1 MQTDVTFL
9 PKNSQHWWMLL
20 RFAHSLACWCLS
32 LGVVAQSLKPVKL
45 FSQQLPTVLL
55 LRDRLRV
62 AQQCWIRLHCSSHIV
77 GARHVRAWFYG
88 LYPSHAIAQKLS
100 VSNGNGFSNRNLKPN
115 AKTRF
120 WGLLVKTCGSLNY
133 IDHGGQLT
141 VEKAPKFRPG
151 IHRFFALKTCPHM
164 ELSGRRTS
172 QPLKRWLVW
181 IFWRGISPEFEH

>member
-1 MQTDVTFL
+1 MQTDVTLL

-32 LGVVAQSLKPVKL
+32 LGFVAQSLKPVKL

-77 GARHVRAWFYG
+77 GARHVRAWFYE

-100 VSNGNGFSNRNLKPN
+100 VSNGNGFSNKF
-115 AKTRF
+115 KTKRENSHLTPAFSINRGF
-120 WGLLVKTCGSLNY
+120 WSKRAEAS
-133 IDHGGQLT
+133 I
-141 VEKAPKFRPG
+141 
-151 IHRFFALKTCPHM
+151 
-164 ELSGRRTS
+164 TS
-172 QPLKRWLVW
+172 
-181 IFWRGISPEFEH
+181 ITEDN

>member
-1 MQTDVTFL
+1 MWITEKELKREIKSKGDEFRCKNNKNFINPRATDVTFL

-115 AKTRF
+115 AKTR
-120 WGLLVKTCGSLNY
+120 T
-133 IDHGGQLT
+133 
-141 VEKAPKFRPG
+141 
-151 IHRFFALKTCPHM
+151 
-164 ELSGRRTS
+164 
-172 QPLKRWLVW
+172 
-181 IFWRGISPEFEH
+181 

>member
-1 MQTDVTFL
+1 MWITEKELKREIKSKGDEFRCKNNKNFINPRANGRNIFAQKLPALVDV
-9 PKNSQHWWMLL
+9 
-20 RFAHSLACWCLS
+20 AHSLACWCLS

-115 AKTRF
+115 AKTR
-120 WGLLVKTCGSLNY
+120 T
-133 IDHGGQLT
+133 
-141 VEKAPKFRPG
+141 
-151 IHRFFALKTCPHM
+151 
-164 ELSGRRTS
+164 
-172 QPLKRWLVW
+172 
-181 IFWRGISPEFEH
+181 